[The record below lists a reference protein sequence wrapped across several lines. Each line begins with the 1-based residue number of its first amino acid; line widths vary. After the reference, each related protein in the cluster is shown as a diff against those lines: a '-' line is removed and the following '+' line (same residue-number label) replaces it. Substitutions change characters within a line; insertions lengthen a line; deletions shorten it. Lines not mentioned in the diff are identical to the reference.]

1 MKNKS
6 DTNLL
11 RHYCNCHRD
20 SFLDDGRVHD
30 EHIKDISESLFR
42 KYVSR
47 LTEEGMLQPVS
58 KGIIY
63 IGYSISD
70 NLDSKICSFFGARNI
85 HFGDYLLYG
94 LGIIDKKPE

>member
-1 MKNKS
+1 
-6 DTNLL
+6 
-11 RHYCNCHRD
+11 
-20 SFLDDGRVHD
+20 
-30 EHIKDISESLFR
+30 
-42 KYVSR
+42 
-47 LTEEGMLQPVS
+47 MLQPVS